1 MIYNLIYEIYE
12 QISGMYRQVSFSAS
26 DIEGFLTVIHH
37 ISVHDVDVAV
47 KFLKYVF
54 GILPKLANKKIMAL
68 EIISFCA
75 GHDRDLVTNLQN
87 DRLLGFLKHR

>member
-1 MIYNLIYEIYE
+1 
-12 QISGMYRQVSFSAS
+12 MYQQALSNES
-26 DIEGFLTVIHH
+26 DMKNFLVVIHH
-37 ISVHDVDVAV
+37 ISMHDVDVAV

-54 GILPKLANKKIMAL
+54 GILPRLLNNKILAL

-75 GHDRDLVTNLQN
+75 GHDPDLFTNLQR

>member
-1 MIYNLIYEIYE
+1 
-12 QISGMYRQVSFSAS
+12 MYQQALSNESNTKS
-26 DIEGFLTVIHH
+26 FLTVIHH
-37 ISVHDVDVAV
+37 ISMHDVDVAV

-54 GILPKLANKKIMAL
+54 GILPRLLSNKILAL

-75 GHDRDLVTNLQN
+75 GYDPDLFTNLQR

>member
-1 MIYNLIYEIYE
+1 
-12 QISGMYRQVSFSAS
+12 MYRQVSFNAS
-26 DIEGFLTVIHH
+26 VSDMENFLIVIHH
-37 ISVHDVDVAV
+37 MSIHDVDVAV

-54 GILPKLANKKIMAL
+54 GILPKLENKKILAL

-75 GHDRDLVTNLQN
+75 GHDRDLFTNLQS